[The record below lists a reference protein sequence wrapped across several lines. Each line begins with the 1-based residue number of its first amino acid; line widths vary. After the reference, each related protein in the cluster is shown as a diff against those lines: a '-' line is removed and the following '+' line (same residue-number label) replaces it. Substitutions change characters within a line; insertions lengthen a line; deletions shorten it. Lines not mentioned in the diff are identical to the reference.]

1 MRISPR
7 EKGMKLTL
15 TKWKRQK
22 PSHCFSDKGLKG
34 IFVYPT
40 CHSIIE
46 GTLEFRSTAGSRL
59 ILIFKKFLF
68 PIFVYRDYN
77 FLDFSMKVEAEG
89 VFYCFFET
97 IYPISFV

>member
-46 GTLEFRSTAGSRL
+46 GTLEF
-59 ILIFKKFLF
+59 KKFLF

-77 FLDFSMKVEAEG
+77 FLDFSLKVEAEG